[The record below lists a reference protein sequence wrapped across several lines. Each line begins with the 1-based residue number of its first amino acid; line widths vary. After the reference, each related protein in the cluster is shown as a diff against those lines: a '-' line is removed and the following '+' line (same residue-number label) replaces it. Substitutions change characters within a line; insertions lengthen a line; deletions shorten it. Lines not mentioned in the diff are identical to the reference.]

1 MYNIIRL
8 VQMYADFYDIR
19 NPKPLLIYAI
29 SLIVAVA
36 LYFPLQEYKNF
47 QHSHEMATNL
57 TQKIRSL

>member
-1 MYNIIRL
+1 
-8 VQMYADFYDIR
+8 MYADFYDIR

-29 SLIVAVA
+29 SLIVAIA